1 LSLEQEIQSQI
12 NSEGQEESGEE
23 EQPQEREEKKELVLP
38 ISGVVNSI
46 FLFLS
51 KDWEEEDRK
60 QLILDDMESENLNE
74 MLTPMIL
81 KLAEKLG
88 LAIEEISALI
98 ALSGLLLPRI
108 FLYMN
113 LRKKY
118 QKKEVEKKNESQGKE
133 ENSSG

>member
-1 LSLEQEIQSQI
+1 MSSEQEEQ
-12 NSEGQEESGEE
+12 E
-23 EQPQEREEKKELVLP
+23 EQPEVEKKMVLP
-38 ISGVVNSI
+38 VAGVINSV

-118 QKKEVEKKNESQGKE
+118 QKKKEVEKKNESQGKE
-133 ENSSG
+133 ENSSR

>member
-1 LSLEQEIQSQI
+1 MSS
-12 NSEGQEESGEE
+12 EE
-23 EQPQEREEKKELVLP
+23 EQGEQEEQPEVEKKMVLP
-38 ISGVVNSI
+38 IAGVINSV

-118 QKKEVEKKNESQGKE
+118 EKKKEGEKKNESQGKE
-133 ENSSG
+133 ENSSR

>member
-1 LSLEQEIQSQI
+1 M
-12 NSEGQEESGEE
+12 
-23 EQPQEREEKKELVLP
+23 VLP
-38 ISGVVNSI
+38 VAGVVNSV
-46 FLFLS
+46 FLFLT
-51 KDWEEEDRK
+51 KDWDEEDRK

-81 KLAEKLG
+81 KLAEKIG
-88 LAIEEISALI
+88 LAVEEISALI

-113 LRKKY
+113 LKKKY
-118 QKKEVEKKNESQGKE
+118 EKKKKEVEKKNESQGKE

>member
-12 NSEGQEESGEE
+12 NSEEENGEE
-23 EQPQEREEKKELVLP
+23 GEQPQEEKKEMVLP

-51 KDWEEEDRK
+51 KDWDEEDRQK
-60 QLILDDMESENLNE
+60 LILDDMESENLNE

-81 KLAEKLG
+81 KIAEKLG
-88 LAIEEISALI
+88 LAIDEISALI
-98 ALSGLLLPRI
+98 GLSGLLLPRI

-113 LRKKY
+113 LKKKY
-118 QKKEVEKKNESQGKE
+118 EKKKKEVEKKNESQGKE

>member
-1 LSLEQEIQSQI
+1 LSLEEQIESQVNEQE
-12 NSEGQEESGEE
+12 GEE
-23 EQPQEREEKKELVLP
+23 EQGEGEEEERKLILP

-51 KDWEEEDRK
+51 KDWSDEDRQK
-60 QLILDDMESENLNE
+60 LILDDMESENLNE

-81 KLAEKLG
+81 RIAEKLG
-88 LAIEEISALI
+88 LAVEEISALV

-108 FLYMN
+108 FMYFN

-118 QKKEVEKKNESQGKE
+118 SKKGGEKNGREGEKE
-133 ENSSG
+133 TSS

>member
-1 LSLEQEIQSQI
+1 MSSEQEEQ
-12 NSEGQEESGEE
+12 E
-23 EQPQEREEKKELVLP
+23 EQPEVEKKMVLP
-38 ISGVVNSI
+38 VAGVINSV

-98 ALSGLLLPRI
+98 ALSGLLLPLSLI
-108 FLYMN
+108 HI
-113 LRKKY
+113 
-118 QKKEVEKKNESQGKE
+118 
-133 ENSSG
+133 